1 MEESLV
7 LYMELATACGIE
19 ATVYRIGARC
29 GKKDIIRCTPPRS
42 CKFRVW

>member
-7 LYMELATACGIE
+7 LYMELAMACGIE
-19 ATVYRIGARC
+19 ATVYRIDARC